1 METAAFEPLLEMRQT
16 HTATTADYKPSLD
29 CIPAYLNCVSRVS
42 PRAGDEKR
50 TRANAPKLDQHLEP
64 RLSVVH
70 NLGADTR
77 DVLFRRDGDVGVK
90 VLLRV
95 LVVVAAAGDLD
106 AEAAGNLL
114 REERKK

>member
-1 METAAFEPLLEMRQT
+1 
-16 HTATTADYKPSLD
+16 
-29 CIPAYLNCVSRVS
+29 
-42 PRAGDEKR
+42 
-50 TRANAPKLDQHLEP
+50 
-64 RLSVVH
+64 
-70 NLGADTR
+70 
-77 DVLFRRDGDVGVK
+77 LFRRDGDVGVK